1 MKQISFVVSVSFLQ
15 AILKDI
21 EHNLVVNK
29 LIVFN
34 CSSNGVVTQRLAL
47 SVCLISC
54 HSTCTLSFPIVSVLL
69 LEVFQCV

>member
-1 MKQISFVVSVSFLQ
+1 MKQISFGVSVSFLQ

-34 CSSNGVVTQRLAL
+34 CSSNGVVTQGLAF
-47 SVCLISC
+47 SV
-54 HSTCTLSFPIVSVLL
+54 
-69 LEVFQCV
+69 